1 VSVKRVVIF
10 DVREV
15 GEFDTS
21 HLKGAIRV
29 DPDVDPDAFLKQ
41 YGELLKDRTAVFYC
55 SVGYRSSLLVERL
68 VDATGDSTN
77 LVNLRGGIFKWYNE
91 GLAVYDSAGATDEI
105 HPFSV
110 AWGRLLEKRAG
121 KKNVPVP

>member
-15 GEFDTS
+15 GEFDMS
-21 HLKGAIRV
+21 HLKGAVRV
-29 DPDVDPDAFLKQ
+29 DPDVGPDAFLKQ
-41 YGELLKDRTAVFYC
+41 HGELLKDRTAVFYC

-91 GLAVYDSAGATDEI
+91 GLAVYDSAGVTDEI
-105 HPFSV
+105 HPFSAV
-110 AWGRLLEKRAG
+110 WGRLLEKRTG
-121 KKNVPVP
+121 KKNVPAL